1 MRNHYQVSL
10 ANEVYYHT
18 ISYVFLVPV
27 PEESFDQDPQSM
39 DEILDTIFFYLCQR
53 KAKSYEL
60 PLLASHFYTIM
71 QDCVPGLTLDM
82 KLSSHK
88 KFSKFLQHQQQIN
101 NLISLEETKPG
112 VLAISSFNLT
122 DNEQLGRFRTPSWLK
137 NYLTRASNSAAAAE
151 SEHPMIKYTFPT
163 ITELWKTNSRVN
175 ELLGCSSSTNYLRA
189 DEVRQAV
196 RSYVTRNNLNSEKQV
211 KLDPILAR
219 IFKIKDDSS
228 MLVGWNELNSA
239 VFDAMSTCTELL
251 FVHLEQPIR
260 INGHI
265 QPIELE
271 CIDRNRKRQTFI
283 RHLDIYQIDLSEL
296 CKRIRQGASV
306 SAIINDADETKRTGR
321 VVMAQGNQISFITRL
336 LKDDYGVPSKY
347 IREI

>member
-1 MRNHYQVSL
+1 MFL
-10 ANEVYYHT
+10 AP
-18 ISYVFLVPV
+18 ISEELSDH
-27 PEESFDQDPQSM
+27 PESM

-71 QDCVPGLTLDM
+71 QDCVPGLTLDL
-82 KLSSHK
+82 KLSSYK

-112 VLAISSFNLT
+112 VLAIISFNLT
-122 DNEQLGRFRTPSWLK
+122 NNEQLDHFRTPLWLK
-137 NYLTRASNSAAAAE
+137 NYLTKVSNPPTE
-151 SEHPMIKYTFPT
+151 SEQSVTKYTFPT

-175 ELLGCSSSTNYLRA
+175 ELFGRSSSTHYLRA
-189 DEVRQAV
+189 EEIRQGV
-196 RSYVTRNNLNSEKQV
+196 RSYVMRNNLNHEKQV

-219 IFKIKDDSS
+219 ICQTGESTTVI
-228 MLVGWNELNSA
+228 GWNELNNS
-239 VFDAMSTCTELL
+239 VFNAMSPCTELL
-251 FVHLEQPIR
+251 FVYLEQPIR

-283 RHLDIYQIDLSEL
+283 RHLDIYQIDLNEL

-306 SAIINDADETKRTGR
+306 SAVINESDETKRTGR
-321 VVMAQGNQISFITRL
+321 TVMAQGNQISFITRL
-336 LKDDYGVPSKY
+336 LKDDYGVPSKH